1 MKKGIAERTL
11 HRACAQYL
19 ARVLKPEVVWTTFP
33 AGGGGKARGGMLKAL
48 GLKAG
53 WPDIQIIREGRYY
66 GIELKTVE
74 GALSRAQRDV
84 HDQIILAGGFV
95 SVCRSVNDLERQI
108 VGWNIPNRLSGQGR
122 AA

>member
-1 MKKGIAERTL
+1 MSRVQAERAL

-19 ARVLKPEVVWTTFP
+19 AKVLKPDVVWTTFP

-66 GIELKTVE
+66 GVELKAIE
-74 GALSRAQRDV
+74 GSLSKAQRDV
-84 HDQIILAGGFV
+84 HEQIKLAGGYV

-108 VGWNIPNRLSGQGR
+108 VDWRIPNRLSGQGR
-122 AA
+122 AI